1 EGARKQLDALAMMDD
16 ATQGHMQQFIK
27 LGSQMEQMG
36 ADGRAA
42 FQEMADQ
49 LELTNPGLYALLEN
63 IGLIDAATGDVDFDF
78 LADANSDMQDLI
90 TSIDTLTMALAEAFD
105 LDIDVK
111 GKDDVDAV
119 TDAVNSI

>member
-1 EGARKQLDALAMMDD
+1 
-16 ATQGHMQQFIK
+16 

-111 GKDDVDAV
+111 GKDNVD
-119 TDAVNSI
+119 DAAQSLLDIESGPDRKDFEIRV